1 MFVGCKDGT
10 LLEIN
15 CKNFRV
21 EREMDNEL
29 PINSITI
36 YEGDMLILAHSE
48 QSGYLEDR
56 SIL

>member
-15 CKNFRV
+15 CKTYKV
-21 EREMDNEL
+21 EREMDNAL

-36 YEGDMLILAHSE
+36 YENDMLILAHSE
-48 QSGYLEDR
+48 SSAYLEDR